1 MSAKD
6 DARDLNE
13 LLKVILKEPM
23 SLTQRMALSTIQAM
37 LLKRAVEVDEL
48 RARLERKLVV
58 LQGGARP

>member
-48 RARLERKLVV
+48 RARLERRLMV
-58 LQGGARP
+58 LQGGASP